1 MGGQE
6 LKEQV
11 ESEDVLLQVVL
22 AQDTL
27 ILAKY
32 CKDSEYLK
40 VSDPP
45 FTQRFFLLYQCRPSK
60 KSRSPPF
67 LGDRTRESDLSI
79 PALLSH
85 LPYKP
90 QPTTFQ
96 LLSTPNTR
104 DKAQNPSYSSCQL
117 HDSTLVSQRYLKGT
131 HLTSAQSFP
140 TPALSPVFTVLVNGT
155 IIHPTAQARKLGII
169 SNTLPSKIKASVKA
183 CLFCFLNISLVFH
196 SPPVC
201 TSTILIQATT

>member
-1 MGGQE
+1 M
-6 LKEQV
+6 
-11 ESEDVLLQVVL
+11 
-22 AQDTL
+22 
-27 ILAKY
+27 
-32 CKDSEYLK
+32 
-40 VSDPP
+40 
-45 FTQRFFLLYQCRPSK
+45 
-60 KSRSPPF
+60 
-67 LGDRTRESDLSI
+67 SI

-90 QPTTFQ
+90 QPTSFQ

-104 DKAQNPSYSSCQL
+104 DKAQNPSYSNCQL

-131 HLTSAQSFP
+131 RLTSAQSFP

-201 TSTILIQATT
+201 TSTILIQATTVFYSSYGNSLLTALPAATPDLQFFHYTAACVTFLKHKSSSS